1 VGQGSGGAVV
11 VSVKVGDRLAL
22 RFVNNADD
30 RNFSMHDMT
39 VMEITSTRRGE
50 AVALSRTLLGA
61 NGLVH
66 VFDVIDDVWGFNG
79 RLVTVSPF
87 RGLER
92 RVAERVMLLELGD
105 ASATAAW
112 IARTL

>member
-1 VGQGSGGAVV
+1 V

-79 RLVTVSPF
+79 
-87 RGLER
+87 LER